1 MYVINFLITEHSI
14 SSRYFLSK
22 KYSSLNSKTYE
33 QVINNWRGIN
43 SYIEIKNFKGINND
57 RQIRGSL
64 F

>member
-1 MYVINFLITEHSI
+1 MYVINFLTTEHSI

-33 QVINNWRGIN
+33 QVTNNWRGIN

>member
-33 QVINNWRGIN
+33 QAINNWSGIN
-43 SYIEIKNFKGINND
+43 SYIEIKNFKGINNKID
-57 RQIRGSL
+57 K
-64 F
+64 

>member
-33 QVINNWRGIN
+33 QVTNNWRGIN

>member
-33 QVINNWRGIN
+33 QVINNWHKLVYR
-43 SYIEIKNFKGINND
+43 D
-57 RQIRGSL
+57 
-64 F
+64 

>member
-43 SYIEIKNFKGINND
+43 SYIEIKNFKGINNKID
-57 RQIRGSL
+57 K
-64 F
+64 

>member
-1 MYVINFLITEHSI
+1 MYVINFLTTEHSI
-14 SSRYFLSK
+14 SSRYFFSK